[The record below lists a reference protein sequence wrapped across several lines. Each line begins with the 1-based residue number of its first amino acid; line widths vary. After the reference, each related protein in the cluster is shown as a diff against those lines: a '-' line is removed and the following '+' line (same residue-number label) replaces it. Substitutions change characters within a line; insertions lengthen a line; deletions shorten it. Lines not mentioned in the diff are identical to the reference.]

1 MNTERQRRRVH
12 SSPPICAQIA
22 RLRSFEG
29 CAWLCAMNLTEVFL
43 AVTNA
48 A

>member
-1 MNTERQRRRVH
+1 MNTEHQRGRI
-12 SSPPICAQIA
+12 SSCPPIWAQIA

-29 CAWLCAMNLTEVFL
+29 CAWLCANLTEVFL
-43 AVTNA
+43 AVTHA

>member
-1 MNTERQRRRVH
+1 MNMERQRGRVP
-12 SSPPICAQIA
+12 SCPPICAQIA

-29 CAWLCAMNLTEVFL
+29 CAWLCAMNLTEDFL
-43 AVTNA
+43 AVTHA